1 MPLRYVVLLLFLL
14 TLQIYDYLPF
24 YILISDIPL
33 ERQKRWFK
41 DSFDHLLAIAQSQ
54 HAPEAGVIMSSG

>member
-1 MPLRYVVLLLFLL
+1 MINDAVMFCCFLR
-14 TLQIYDYLPF
+14 TLQISDYLPF
-24 YILISDIPL
+24 DILRSDIPL
-33 ERQKRWFK
+33 DKQKRWFK